1 MFRVQV
7 TGYRLQGSGCRVQ
20 VAGFRLQG
28 SGCRVSAE
36 GGPAFGG
43 KPETCSLKLDP

>member
-1 MFRVQV
+1 MFRVQGS
-7 TGYRLQGSGCRVQ
+7 GYRLQVTR
-20 VAGFRLQG
+20 FRLQG